1 MIRMDPTFFVSRY
14 TLGLVYEQQGKYE
27 EAIAEFNE
35 AQRLDQKS
43 WIPIAFLAHLYALQG
58 KRAEARQRLD
68 ELKRS
73 AEQRH
78 VDAFNIGVIHAA
90 LGEKDQ
96 AFEWFEKSFRAKS
109 EELLF
114 LKVDP
119 KLDSLRSDAR
129 YADLLRR
136 MNLAP

>member
-1 MIRMDPTFFVSRY
+1 VPAAF
-14 TLGLVYEQQGKYE
+14 
-27 EAIAEFNE
+27 IAH
-35 AQRLDQKS
+35 A
-43 WIPIAFLAHLYALQG
+43 YALWG
-58 KRAEARQRLD
+58 KRDEARRRLD

-73 AEQRH
+73 AREKH
-78 VDAFNIGVIHAA
+78 VDSYNIGIIHAA

-96 AFEWFEKSFRAKS
+96 AFEWLEKAFQAKS

-119 KLDSLRSDAR
+119 KIDSLRSDAR

-136 MNLAP
+136 LKLAP